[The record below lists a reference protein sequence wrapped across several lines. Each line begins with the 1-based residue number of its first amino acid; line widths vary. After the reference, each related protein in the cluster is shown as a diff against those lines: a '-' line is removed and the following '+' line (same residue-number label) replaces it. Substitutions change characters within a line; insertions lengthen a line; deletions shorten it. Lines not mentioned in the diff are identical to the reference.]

1 MRLAHLRWVLA
12 AGLALQGAPL
22 LAHAQDVAASAPFDL
37 SVTVYRDPYRFE
49 GAMELDYLQGFAL
62 ITESRHVTLQPGD
75 NTLRFEGVADG
86 IEPST
91 AIVTG
96 LPSGVLEKN
105 RDAMLLSPSTLV
117 ASAGATQGRVW
128 LTRTDAATGRTTRT
142 AATVRS
148 AAGNGVI
155 FESEAGVEA
164 LRCSGEAESFAFE
177 SAATGLAAKPTLSV
191 RTRVTQPVDAVI
203 QLSYLSTG
211 FDWSADYV
219 ADRSS
224 TKKAIDLGAWIT
236 LANGNSVSFP
246 NARVQVVAGRVNH
259 QTEEI
264 EPIDFG
270 GPILAYCWP
279 QGRTTDFIGLTAQ
292 DYTNFA
298 PGLSYSSEERDVIV
312 VTAMKREETVEDVAV
327 AVTAIQEDLGDLKLY
342 RVPDRTTLL
351 SHQSKQVRMFD
362 RKDVPVTRI
371 YQAEFMTDRNF
382 DYEPM
387 TVILRTRNDKKNNLG
402 LPLPSGGV
410 RLFET
415 VRQSQVSQ
423 RLLAGETTLRDIAVN
438 EETEFEF
445 VGGADVLIRQIHESA
460 EVARGLP
467 RLAPIR
473 GLNMRGRTFNSV
485 SRIEIS
491 NARNHPVD
499 VEIQVETPD
508 GFDLVR
514 ASHKVQRK
522 NGRTLFKVTVPANG
536 SVAIRYQTSPQ

>member
-1 MRLAHLRWVLA
+1 MRLAPLRWLLA
-12 AGLALQGAPL
+12 AGLALQTTPL
-22 LAHAQDVAASAPFDL
+22 LAHAQDVAASAPFDV

-96 LPSGVLEKN
+96 LPSSVLEKN

-117 ASAGATQGRVW
+117 AAAEAAQGRVW

-219 ADRSS
+219 ANRST

-259 QTEEI
+259 ETEEI
-264 EPIDFG
+264 EPVDFG
-270 GPILAYCWP
+270 GPILAHCWP
-279 QGRTTDFIGLTAQ
+279 QGRTSDFRPDVQ
-292 DYTNFA
+292 DYTYFA
-298 PGLSYSSEERDVIV
+298 PGLSFSSESRDVVI
-312 VTAMKREETVEDVAV
+312 VTAHKREETIQDIAV

-351 SHQSKQVRMFD
+351 SRQSKQVRMFD

-371 YQAEFMTDRNF
+371 YLAQLWANQNT

-387 TVILRTRNDKKNNLG
+387 TVILRTRNDRKNNLG
-402 LPLPSGGV
+402 LPLPSGSV

-415 VRQSQVSQ
+415 VRQVQLSQ
-423 RLLAGETTLRDIAVN
+423 RLLAGETTLRDIAVD

-445 VGGADVLIRQIHESA
+445 DGGGDVLVRQVV
-460 EVARGLP
+460 EVTETARGLP
-467 RLAPIR
+467 RLQPIR
-473 GLNMRGRTFNSV
+473 GVNLRGRTFNHV
-485 SRIEIS
+485 TRIEVS
-491 NARNHPVD
+491 NARDHAVDIELWVD
-499 VEIQVETPD
+499 VPD
-508 GFDLVR
+508 GSTLTR
-514 ASHKVQRK
+514 ASHTVHRK
-522 NGRTLFKVTVPANG
+522 NGQPMFKLTVPANG
-536 SVAIRYQTSPQ
+536 SAAVRYQTSPQ